1 MKLMSYLSSS
11 KVRIF
16 DTTLR
21 DGKQTPGASLTP
33 EEKVLIARQLD
44 RLGVDAIEAGTPITS
59 KGELRSI
66 KLIAAEALQAEVY
79 GLARLRHADVDAV
92 LQSDINHIHL
102 FIATSDIHLKHK
114 LHMTRDQVVE
124 TALDLIDYARDHGL
138 IVEFSAEDA
147 TRTDLAYLKHFYHEV
162 DQAGVTRI
170 NIPDTLGLMTPHTMR
185 ILVKELKSVITTP
198 LSIHCHNDF
207 GMAVANSLAGL
218 EAGADQVHVAVNGL
232 GERAG
237 NASLE
242 EIAIALNILYKT
254 ETNIVPNLI
263 YQTSQLVSR
272 LTGVPVQPNKA
283 IVGENAFTH
292 EAGIHTHGVT
302 SHPLTYEPISPE
314 LVGRKR
320 TLIAGKHAGAHGIQA
335 KLADLGVH
343 PSIEQLKDIVLK
355 IKELG
360 DHGKIVTDSDLSEIA
375 SSVMGVSIKEE
386 PIIRLTELA
395 VMTGTKMT
403 PTASVRVIMNDR
415 DFALAETGVG
425 PVDAAMKAIQKLTRD
440 LVNVTLREYRLEAL
454 TGGSN
459 AVAEVIIKVEDKDG
473 NVVSSR
479 SANEDIVKASVNA
492 MIAGINRLLISRKFR
507 A

>member
-292 EAGIHTHGVT
+292 EAGIHQP
-302 SHPLTYEPISPE
+302 PLN
-314 LVGRKR
+314 L
-320 TLIAGKHAGAHGIQA
+320 
-335 KLADLGVH
+335 
-343 PSIEQLKDIVLK
+343 
-355 IKELG
+355 
-360 DHGKIVTDSDLSEIA
+360 
-375 SSVMGVSIKEE
+375 
-386 PIIRLTELA
+386 
-395 VMTGTKMT
+395 
-403 PTASVRVIMNDR
+403 
-415 DFALAETGVG
+415 
-425 PVDAAMKAIQKLTRD
+425 
-440 LVNVTLREYRLEAL
+440 
-454 TGGSN
+454 
-459 AVAEVIIKVEDKDG
+459 
-473 NVVSSR
+473 
-479 SANEDIVKASVNA
+479 
-492 MIAGINRLLISRKFR
+492 
-507 A
+507 